1 MCLQGSAGLKGT
13 EGPPGP
19 PGPAV
24 SRHAL
29 SFCPSLLQLLCYS
42 LVHLV
47 FSFSFLLLL
56 HTLGFQWVQ
65 WLSLYDM
72 DDLQYIYS
80 TSQTLGLTW
89 LNLCWLFYA
98 CVLEINFVYYLINVL
113 EWVVQKKH
121 RHVFNITI
129 IQKFEVSK
137 KITLLFSKDA
147 LNTSEVTAIMLQ
159 KITVSNKHCF
169 FKTFYSSKNCWR
181 NVMQQKT
188 LILFHNIT
196 VLHYFWLNK

>member
-1 MCLQGSAGLKGT
+1 
-13 EGPPGP
+13 
-19 PGPAV
+19 
-24 SRHAL
+24 
-29 SFCPSLLQLLCYS
+29 
-42 LVHLV
+42 
-47 FSFSFLLLL
+47 
-56 HTLGFQWVQ
+56 
-65 WLSLYDM
+65 M

-137 KITLLFSKDA
+137 KITLLLSKDA

-169 FKTFYSSKNCWR
+169 LKLSIR
-181 NVMQQKT
+181 QRIVEEM
-188 LILFHNIT
+188 
-196 VLHYFWLNK
+196 